1 MFKRIIYIVKFG
13 LSVLSPCMSQ
23 IRMIKDLG
31 VQIEVWFGSSKDTA
45 KEILK
50 GEGIPFTE
58 LVDSHL
64 SVGGKLD
71 TLNNWTHFR
80 KAVLTRLKKRANGL
94 SYLVW
99 NC

>member
-1 MFKRIIYIVKFG
+1 MFKRVIYIVKSDLAFYP
-13 LSVLSPCMSQ
+13 PCMSQ

-58 LVDSHL
+58 LVDPHL

-99 NC
+99 NS